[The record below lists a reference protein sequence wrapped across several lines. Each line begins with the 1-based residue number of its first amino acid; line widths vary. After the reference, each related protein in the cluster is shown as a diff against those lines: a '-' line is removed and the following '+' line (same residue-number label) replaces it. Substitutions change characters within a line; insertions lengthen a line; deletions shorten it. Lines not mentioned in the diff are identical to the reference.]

1 MPTPGSLEDSEVLAL
16 NALTFLVKSPVE
28 MERFFAISGIGPDD
42 LSHVAGDAAFL
53 GGVIDFLLGDDAL
66 LMRFCDS
73 HSVDPRA
80 VYRAQHQLAAQSR
93 SRD

>member
-1 MPTPGSLEDSEVLAL
+1 MPAPGNLEDPEVLAL

-28 MERFFAISGIGPDD
+28 MERFFATSGIDPDD
-42 LSHVAGDAAFL
+42 LSRVAGEAPFL
-53 GGVIDFLLGDDAL
+53 GGVIDFLLGDEAL
-66 LMRFCDS
+66 LVRFCDS

-80 VYRAQHQLAAQSR
+80 VHRARNQLAAQSR

>member
-1 MPTPGSLEDSEVLAL
+1 MPGNLDDSEVLAL

-28 MERFFAISGIGPDD
+28 MERFFAISGIGPGD
-42 LSHVAGDAAFL
+42 LGRVAGDAEFL

-66 LMRFCDS
+66 LVRFCDF
-73 HSVDPRA
+73 HSLDPRA
-80 VYRAQHQLAAQSR
+80 VHVARHELAARAR